1 MKKFILAVL
10 SSIMCLSLFAQETTD
25 VNRLI
30 MYEKSGNFKGYILD
44 KVDYIEFDKID
55 GEVAADMVL
64 GEVTLES
71 VMVSVTRTLDCEGF
85 KLSCFPSAR
94 IAMYGDEALASMV
107 DSDSEYIYYQ
117 DFENAMMSGMTF
129 EPNTNYT
136 IVTVGID
143 AYGVLC
149 DVRKVE
155 FTSPSK
161 PLVGD
166 PQVEIIEVD
175 VQQYQYTFTFRPNA
189 DVSKFSFV
197 TGAKGELQAQYEM
210 YAPMFGFSNMGQMI
224 ASWGINSEKDTTYTW
239 TNMAPGTEYEI
250 LVQAWDAEGTMA
262 PYQTYTLTTTTLG
275 GDGIAEVEITLG
287 NYELA
292 NWNGEMLPSQ
302 FITYTPNDQAS
313 AYRFGVY
320 IAENYDTDVEG
331 YKAELCSEPP
341 MPMNGWF
348 FYEALTTDYQINPNT
363 ECVVIAA
370 AKNAKGEW
378 GPVNEVRFTTPAE
391 AAADMSPSR
400 NIAKRAIKIN
410 QVSQPGTIPALPSHG
425 KVMLMGK

>member
-55 GEVAADMVL
+55 GEVAADVVVS
-64 GEVTLES
+64 EVSLDK
-71 VMVSVTRTLDCEGF
+71 VIVSVTRTLDCEAF

-94 IAMYGDEALASMV
+94 IAMYGDDVLASLV
-107 DSDSEYIYYQ
+107 DDDSEYIYDK
-117 DFENAMMSGMTF
+117 DFEAAEMAGMEF
-129 EPNTNYT
+129 EPSTDYT

-155 FTSPSK
+155 FTTPSM

-175 VQQYQYTFTFRPNA
+175 VQQYQYTFTFKPNA

-197 TGAKGELQAQYEM
+197 TGEKGQLQSQYEM
-210 YAPMFGFSNMGQMI
+210 FAPMFGFSNMGQMI
-224 ASWGINSEKDTTYTW
+224 EAWGISSTADTTYTW
-239 TNMAPGTEYEI
+239 TNMSPGTEYEI
-250 LVQAWDAEGTMA
+250 LVQAWDAAGTMA
-262 PYQTYTLTTTTLG
+262 PYQTYALTTTTLG
-275 GDGIAEVEITLG
+275 GDGVAEVEITLG
-287 NYELA
+287 DYVMA
-292 NWNGEMLPSQ
+292 DWGGEMLPSQ
-302 FITYTPNDQAS
+302 FITYTPNDQSS
-313 AYRFGVY
+313 AYRFSVY
-320 IAENYDTDVEG
+320 MAENYDVDADAI
-331 YKAELCSEPP
+331 KAELCSEPP
-341 MPMNGWF
+341 MPMTGWF
-348 FYEALTTDYQINPNT
+348 FYDAITTDYQINPNT

-391 AAADMSPSR
+391 AVADMSPSK
-400 NIAKRAIKIN
+400 NIAKRAIKVN
-410 QVSQPGTIPALPSHG
+410 KASQPGTIPAVPSQG